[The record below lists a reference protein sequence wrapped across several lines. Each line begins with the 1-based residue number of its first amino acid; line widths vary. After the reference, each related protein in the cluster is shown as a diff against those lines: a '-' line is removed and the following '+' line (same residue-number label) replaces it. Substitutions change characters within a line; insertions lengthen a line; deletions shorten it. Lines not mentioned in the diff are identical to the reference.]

1 LRAFVV
7 ELLAKVFS
15 IRLRT
20 HPPLRV
26 PLQGG
31 DHNSLFRNLL
41 GSPPMEGWPKAGVG
55 SEKTFATDSV
65 IIDFYRSADR
75 ISSRCQE
82 LIPRGYLRI
91 IFQIMNLDVI
101 DDNFLKVLNE
111 RLELREKEL
120 AESASGANQQKYAE
134 LARSHMRLNKIRDKA
149 TSFLRLKRELGEC
162 RRLVADEQTEPD
174 MKALAQED
182 LARLDGEIS
191 ETGNALLIDLYP
203 PDPDENRSI
212 IMEIRA
218 GTGGD
223 EAALFAGDLTRMY
236 GRYAEQQG
244 WKLEYISASP
254 SEKGGYKEVIFS
266 IEGEGVFRGLQYE
279 GGTHRVQRVP
289 ATEAN
294 GRIHTSAATVAVLP
308 EADEVDD
315 IEIKPEDLRIDVYRS
330 SGAGGQHVNKTDSAV
345 RLTHLPTGIVVAS
358 QEERSQHKNR
368 AKAMRLLRSHLL
380 AAKRR
385 ENEEKISDSRRQQ
398 VGSGDRSERIRTYN
412 FPQNRLTDHRIN
424 FTAYNLAGVMEGE
437 IKELLQTLYNHYHQ
451 KQFEENIR
459 IERLLDG

>member
-1 LRAFVV
+1 
-7 ELLAKVFS
+7 
-15 IRLRT
+15 
-20 HPPLRV
+20 
-26 PLQGG
+26 
-31 DHNSLFRNLL
+31 
-41 GSPPMEGWPKAGVG
+41 
-55 SEKTFATDSV
+55 
-65 IIDFYRSADR
+65 
-75 ISSRCQE
+75 
-82 LIPRGYLRI
+82 
-91 IFQIMNLDVI
+91 MNLDVI
-101 DDNFLKVLNE
+101 DDNFLKALTDRIVQ
-111 RLELREKEL
+111 REAEL
-120 AESASGANQQKYAE
+120 ADTAVGVNQQKYRE
-134 LARSHMRLNKIRDKA
+134 LARSHVRLNKIRDKTVA
-149 TSFLRLKRELGEC
+149 FLRLKKEIGEC
-162 RRLVADEQTEPD
+162 GRMLADENTEAE
-174 MKALAQED
+174 MKLLAQED
-182 LARLDGEIS
+182 LARLEK
-191 ETGNALLIDLYP
+191 EFAATGGDLLSDLYP

-236 GRYAEQQG
+236 GRYAEQEG
-244 WKLEYISASP
+244 WKIEYISASQ
-254 SEKGGYKEVIFS
+254 SEKGGYKEVVFS
-266 IEGEGVFRGLQYE
+266 IEGEGVFRSLQYE

-289 ATEAN
+289 LTEAS

-315 IEIKPEDLRIDVYRS
+315 IEIKPEDIRIDVYRS

-368 AKAMRLLRSHLL
+368 AKAMRVLRSHLL

-424 FTAYNLAGVMEGE
+424 FTAYNLAGVMEGDL
-437 IKELLQTLYNHYHQ
+437 KELLQALYNHYHQ
-451 KQFEENIR
+451 KQLEENIQ